1 MADFHEFYPLRQHNT
16 LGFDVRARYAVAV
29 RSESDLVQALADPRT
44 TQRPAIVL
52 GGGSNVVLTGDLDAV
67 VLLMQIPGYTV
78 AGDDDAWLVTVGAGE
93 NWHATVNRTI
103 ADGMAGLENL
113 ALIPGSVGAAPIQ
126 NIGAYGVELRE
137 RFHSLRAW
145 DRQTRRFVTLSL
157 ADCAFGYRDSLF
169 KRAGRDRYVITAVT
183 LRLPRRWQPALG
195 YAELAREVHDRPAP
209 DAAAIRD
216 AVIAIRQRKLPDPAV
231 LGNAGS
237 FFKNPMLPRE
247 QAELL
252 SRQHPA
258 LPVFPGDDDGNRKL
272 SAAWMI
278 QACGWKGRRE
288 GDAGVSPDHALVLVN
303 HGNASGAE
311 LLALAR
317 RISASVLET
326 FGVPIEPEPRLVG
339 ARW

>member
-16 LGFDVRARYAVAV
+16 LGFDVRARFAVAV
-29 RSESDLVQALADPRT
+29 RSESDLVEALADPRAA
-44 TQRPAIVL
+44 QRPVVVL

-103 ADGMAGLENL
+103 ADGMPGLENL

-157 ADCAFGYRDSLF
+157 GDCAFGYRDSLF
-169 KRAGRDRYVITAVT
+169 KQAGRDRYVITAVT

-195 YAELAREVHDRPAP
+195 YAELARELHDHPAP

-237 FFKNPMLPRE
+237 FFKNPVVGAAQRDALV
-247 QAELL
+247 AEHPDLV
-252 SRQHPA
+252 SHRQPDGSYKLA
-258 LPVFPGDDDGNRKL
+258 AGWLIDRCGFKGLRDGPV
-272 SAAWMI
+272 
-278 QACGWKGRRE
+278 
-288 GDAGVSPDHALVLVN
+288 GVHERQALVLVH
-303 HGNASGAE
+303 HGGGDGRA
-311 LLALAR
+311 LLALAG
-317 RISASVLET
+317 RIADTVRQR
-326 FGVPIEPEPRLVG
+326 FGVEIEPEPVVL
-339 ARW
+339 